1 MYECHISSCQPDFQ
15 WMAGPLTTLE
25 EHDDDSSS
33 LGQYQLGRKRGWALN
48 GTPLLVVWKVL
59 CLSSDRQRI
68 QVPTKQILKMREMS
82 SKAPIIKDQPL
93 SLVHTGMSTAIG
105 CNFFHNKVGKTC
117 LYHKLLDNFH
127 VCNFVKSKILG
138 VCAVA
143 PESSTLSGIPRV
155 QSSAGTTDLGTTPT
169 VT

>member
-1 MYECHISSCQPDFQ
+1 MNECHIPSCQPDFQ
-15 WMAGPLTTLE
+15 WKAGPLTTLE

-33 LGQYQLGRKRGWALN
+33 LGQYQLGRKCGWALN
-48 GTPLLVVWKVL
+48 GSPSLVVWKVL

-68 QVPTKQILKMREMS
+68 QVPAKQILKMRDVFQS
-82 SKAPIIKDQPL
+82 TNHKRSTTFPGTHRQVYCHWLQLL
-93 SLVHTGMSTAIG
+93 SQQ
-105 CNFFHNKVGKTC
+105 VGKAC

-127 VCNFVKSKILG
+127 VCNFVKSKILV

-143 PESSTLSGIPRV
+143 PESFTLSGIPRL